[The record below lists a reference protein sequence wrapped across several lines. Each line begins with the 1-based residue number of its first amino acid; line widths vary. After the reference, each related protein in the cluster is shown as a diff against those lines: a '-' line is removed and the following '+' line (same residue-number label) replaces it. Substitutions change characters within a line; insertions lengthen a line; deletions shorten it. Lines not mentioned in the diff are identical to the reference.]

1 MSSVINDLITFIGKT
16 KSIFMSIG
24 SITGSVWNG
33 IKWVASKFKFWGKT
47 IKQIET
53 ALPEIKSKPK
63 RKHGI
68 ISHVNYKLF
77 PKAKLT
83 YWLADEEVIVYVKA
97 FSQKDK
103 FKITYTEILTGRV
116 TMVNSAVPINY
127 RLEELKPG
135 DIIEQT
141 VVQQDQHY

>member
-1 MSSVINDLITFIGKT
+1 MSTIMQDLSIAIAKIKNAFSLISNVFNFFKKIFIRK
-16 KSIFMSIG
+16 K
-24 SITGSVWNG
+24 
-33 IKWVASKFKFWGKT
+33 
-47 IKQIET
+47 
-53 ALPEIKSKPK
+53 EIIQPAKSK
-63 RKHGI
+63 
-68 ISHVNYKLF
+68 NKLIQHIKLAIF

-103 FKITYTEILTGRV
+103 FKITYTEILTSRV

>member
-1 MSSVINDLITFIGKT
+1 MSSVSNDLITLLGKT
-16 KSIFMSIG
+16 KSAIAIIG
-24 SITGSVWNG
+24 PVAGYVWNG
-33 IKWVASKFKFWGKT
+33 IKWLLSKFKISNKKKEDPT
-47 IKQIET
+47 EV
-53 ALPEIKSKPK
+53 ESKSK

-68 ISHVNYKLF
+68 VSHVKYKLF

-83 YWLADEEVIVYVKA
+83 YWLADEEVIVYVKT

-135 DIIEQT
+135 DEIEQT